1 MHKIQ
6 KLESEVSLT
15 SAVLLRRTK
24 DKERIRFR
32 VAFSAMKQL
41 QDSDGIK
48 THPAG
53 KNPDFFLGWFV

>member
-24 DKERIRFR
+24 DKKSIRFQ

-41 QDSDGIK
+41 QDSFK